1 MDTAGLI
8 DRFRHHPPR
17 TADRER
23 DHERV
28 RAFCTNAALCPRPAC
43 CPRAAL
49 ALDRLLPE
57 GREKSLALTKL
68 EEAMFWGNAAIARQG
83 D

>member
-28 RAFCTNAALCPRPAC
+28 RAFCTS
-43 CPRAAL
+43 AAL

-57 GREKSLALTKL
+57 GREKVRALTKL
-68 EEAMFWGNAAIARQG
+68 EEVMFWGNAAIARQG